1 MTYISSPTD
10 NIVEFKLADNV
21 IEPILNTV
29 TLLLK
34 FNIVVVDVEGEY
46 FNN

>member
-1 MTYISSPTD
+1 LTYISSPAA

-29 TLLLK
+29 TLLSK
-34 FNIVVVDVEGEY
+34 SKKVVVDVEGEY
-46 FNN
+46 FE